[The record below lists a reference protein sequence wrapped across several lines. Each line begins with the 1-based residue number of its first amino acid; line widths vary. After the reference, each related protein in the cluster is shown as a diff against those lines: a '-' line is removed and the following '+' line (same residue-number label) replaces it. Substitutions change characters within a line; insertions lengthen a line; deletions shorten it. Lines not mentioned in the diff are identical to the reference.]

1 MPQTKDEFIAE
12 AKQRTNSALTKGEL
26 DKIFDKTA
34 VAFLVTKN
42 ISPNDAVDA
51 ELVYEYLVEYG
62 NAVMRTISQFV
73 HDAVEGTSPDRIAL
87 EFVVSKPDNNVKF
100 VEVAE
105 VKGSENV
112 AKASN

>member
-1 MPQTKDEFIAE
+1 MSQTKDEFIAE
-12 AKQRTNSALTKGEL
+12 AKQRTNSALAEGEL
-26 DKIFDKTA
+26 DAIFDKTA

-42 ISPNDAVDA
+42 IAPNDAVEA

-62 NAVMRTISQFV
+62 KAVMETISQFV
-73 HDAVEGTSPDRIAL
+73 RDAVEGTSPDRIEL
-87 EFVVSKPDNNVKF
+87 KFVVSKPDNVKF

-105 VKGSENV
+105 VQGSENV